1 MGCVSSKSVDEG
13 GRADYGSTDGEYI
26 AKQDVTIWSYID
38 DGTNLR
44 PHTIPEKTRVEVAE
58 IRKNCIKLVIC
69 FFSGDRRKP
78 KVVESWMWKVQRVCF
93 EALLRPQG
101 YQGPLGEEAV
111 VLWRHDSGRCRETS
125 GRHCKPRWV
134 SLILTY
140 IEGKA

>member
-1 MGCVSSKSVDEG
+1 MDEG

-69 FFSGDRRKP
+69 FFFSGDRRKP
-78 KVVESWMWKVQRVCF
+78 KVVES
-93 EALLRPQG
+93 
-101 YQGPLGEEAV
+101 
-111 VLWRHDSGRCRETS
+111 
-125 GRHCKPRWV
+125 
-134 SLILTY
+134 
-140 IEGKA
+140 